1 MTNNKIFIWI
11 IISIVLIAL
20 IILPT
25 FTPEDLFTTVPI
37 FGAFGW
43 KKFFIIAGIAL
54 VLLGIAL
61 LIAYHNKSI
70 KDYLKNK
77 NIITL

>member
-1 MTNNKIFIWI
+1 MNNKIFIWI

-43 KKFFIIAGIAL
+43 NKFLIIAGITL
-54 VLLGIAL
+54 LLLGIAL
-61 LIAYHNKSI
+61 LIAYNNKSI
-70 KDYLKNK
+70 RDYLKNK